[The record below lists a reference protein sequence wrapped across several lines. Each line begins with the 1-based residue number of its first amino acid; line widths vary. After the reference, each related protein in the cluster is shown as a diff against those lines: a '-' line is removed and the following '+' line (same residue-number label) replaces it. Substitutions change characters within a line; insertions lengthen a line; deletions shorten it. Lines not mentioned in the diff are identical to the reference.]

1 MSKELEAII
10 GIVSI
15 AFLTL
20 SLVLLYILQH

>member
-20 SLVLLYILQH
+20 SLVLLYILQR

>member
-1 MSKELEAII
+1 MSKELEAIV

-20 SLVLLYILQH
+20 SLVLLYIFQH

>member
-1 MSKELEAII
+1 MSKELEAIV

-20 SLVLLYILQH
+20 SLVLLYTFQH